1 MKRIL
6 CAVDHSAPSLRAA
19 KLAGSIAAKFA
30 AELVLLTVVN
40 VIDTQQDDIKR
51 YLEREHNADSP
62 AVAVTEIA
70 EDAIRARAD
79 RIASEYGIY
88 VACKVRTGEAAAQI
102 IATARQHASDL
113 LVVGHASRSR
123 LARAF
128 VGSTARRIVE
138 TAPCAVLVVP

>member
-6 CAVDHSAPSLRAA
+6 CAIDHSAPSLRAA

-40 VIDTQQDDIKR
+40 VIDTQDDIKR
-51 YLEREHNADSP
+51 YLEREHNADAP

-88 VACKVRTGEAAAQI
+88 VACKVRTGEVAAQI

>member
-6 CAVDHSAPSLRAA
+6 CAIDHSAPSLRAA

-40 VIDTQQDDIKR
+40 VIDTQDDIKR
-51 YLEREHNADSP
+51 YLEREHNADAP

>member
-6 CAVDHSAPSLRAA
+6 CAIDHSAPSLRAA

-40 VIDTQQDDIKR
+40 VIDTQDDIKR
-51 YLEREHNADSP
+51 YLEREHNADAP

-128 VGSTARRIVE
+128 VGGTARRIVE

>member
-6 CAVDHSAPSLRAA
+6 CAIDHSAPSLRAA

-30 AELVLLTVVN
+30 AELLLLTVVN
-40 VIDTQQDDIKR
+40 VIDAQQEDIKL
-51 YLEREHNADSP
+51 YLEREHDPESP

-70 EDAIRARAD
+70 EDAIRSRAD

-88 VACKVRTGEAAAQI
+88 VACEIRTGEAAAQI
-102 IATARQHASDL
+102 IAAARQHATDL

-128 VGSTARRIVE
+128 IG
-138 TAPCAVLVVP
+138 